1 MNYMKAQPAEGEII
15 RVQNAEGEADTTAR
29 IIVQNQVT
37 YEPKVSVII
46 PVHNVEAY
54 LRECLDS
61 VVNQTLKKIEI
72 ICIDDGST
80 DSSLSILR
88 EYAQKDPRISVLQ
101 QKNLH
106 AGVARN
112 AGIAV
117 AKGKYLSFLDA
128 DDFFEADM
136 LKRMCH
142 QAEKD
147 GSDVVMCT
155 NSVYDDELKQ
165 HVRGTK
171 FGKKYLKISPFQPLD
186 VSDALY
192 TISNPNAWTKL
203 FLAKQIKNE
212 EVRFESVISCN
223 DVTFV
228 CTMLSLAKRISL
240 LNENLVHYRINSKA
254 NITEA
259 RAKSIDCFIK
269 AAVKLHQNLKKRD
282 ILDSYIIAYLDRI
295 KKSFVWELS
304 HCSGEEEREKWTR
317 LADQSLPPQIA
328 AYITD
333 KEEKISVIIPV
344 YNTEKYLKQCLD
356 SVINQTLKE
365 IEIICVNDGSTDDSL
380 ELLKEY
386 ANEDSRIVV
395 IDQKHQYQGCSRNN
409 ALKIARGEYIQFVDS
424 DDLIREDA
432 CEKLYKNAK
441 ENDLDMLCLSGY
453 NFTETPQ
460 DEQENPYWSYDKILS
475 YLGSKKIFNILDIKH
490 IAHGMP
496 VSACLTI
503 FRKSFLNQY
512 DIKFPEGLYYEDNVF
527 YIKSLTKASRVSIDP
542 ERYYLRR
549 IRKGSTTQ
557 SWCEH
562 FSDYFDITNIV
573 LGYLKNIRLDNLLYD
588 NYKKNYLNTC
598 VRLYQTYGQTSDKKN
613 YLKIKKLLAEYGN
626 APGYRLKLPRRRT
639 ILAAALAFVSLPYN
653 ILIIKVLRQRLCQYI
668 IARLNA
674 LRIDIKN
681 WGNKDNAVTIEAQN
695 SKITS
700 PGWFRNTQGEG
711 KVLTSTENKGKI
723 KISVIRDG
731 KLSVN
736 FRGPDVR
743 FEGKRFPV
751 WINYKSIKIDGKEV
765 LSSPVAIWHDN
776 PWRYEMPVKD
786 GQKIWLEYERRAH
799 PYSREELKETVLKL
813 YPTSKVIQ
821 ANIDVLV
828 DIIYKA
834 IDHEK

>member
-1 MNYMKAQPAEGEII
+1 MNYMKAQPAEGETIQ
-15 RVQNAEGEADTTAR
+15 VQNAEGEPVTAAR
-29 IIVQNQVT
+29 IVVQNQVD

-46 PVHNVEAY
+46 PVYNVEAY

-61 VVNQTLKKIEI
+61 VVNQTLKEIEI

-80 DSSLSILR
+80 DSSLSILK
-88 EYAQKDPRISVLQ
+88 EYAQNDSRISVLQ
-101 QKNLH
+101 QENLH

-112 AGIAV
+112 AGMAIAR
-117 AKGKYLSFLDA
+117 GKYLSFLDA

-147 GSDVVMCT
+147 RSDVVMCT

-165 HVRGTK
+165 HVRKTK
-171 FGKKYLKISPFQPLD
+171 FEKKYLKISPFQPLD
-186 VSDALY
+186 VPDALY
-192 TISNPNAWTKL
+192 TISRPNAWTKL
-203 FLAKQIKNE
+203 FLAKQIKDNE
-212 EVRFESVISCN
+212 IRFESTLSCN

-228 CTMLSLAKRISL
+228 CMMLSLAKRISL

-254 NITEA
+254 NITEN

-269 AAVKLHQNLKKRD
+269 AAQKLYQNLQKRD

-304 HCSGEEEREKWTR
+304 HCSGEEREKWTR
-317 LADQSLPPQIA
+317 LAEQTLPPQVSA
-328 AYITD
+328 HITD
-333 KEEKISVIIPV
+333 KKEKISIIIPV

-356 SVINQTLKE
+356 SVVNQTLKE

-380 ELLKEY
+380 KLLKEY
-386 ANEDSRIVV
+386 AKEDSRVVV

-490 IAHGMP
+490 IACRMP

-527 YIKSLTKASRVSIDP
+527 YIKSLTKAARVSIDP
-542 ERYYLRR
+542 ERYYMRR
-549 IRKGSTTQ
+549 IREGSTTQ
-557 SWCEH
+557 SWCKYL
-562 FSDYFDITNIV
+562 SDYFDITNIV
-573 LGYLKNIRLDNLLYD
+573 LDYLKNIRLDNILYD

-598 VRLYQTYGQTSDKKN
+598 MRLYQTYGQASDKKN
-613 YLKIKKLLAEYGN
+613 YLKIKKLLAKYGN
-626 APGYRLKLPRRRT
+626 ARGYQLKLPRCRT
-639 ILAAALAFVSLPYN
+639 TLAATLAFVSLLYN
-653 ILIIKVLRQRLCQYI
+653 ILTIKTLRRRFCQYI
-668 IARLNA
+668 IARLNT

-681 WGNKDNAVTIEAQN
+681 WGNKDNTVTIEAQD
-695 SKITS
+695 SRITS

-711 KVLTSTENKGKI
+711 KVLTSAANKGKI

-731 KLSVN
+731 KLSIN
-736 FRGPDVR
+736 FRGPDLQ
-743 FEGKRFPV
+743 FEGNRFPL
-751 WINYKSIKIDGKEV
+751 WIDYKSIKIDGKDV
-765 LSSPVAIWHDN
+765 LSSPVATWHDK
-776 PWRYEMPVKD
+776 PWHYEMSVRD
-786 GQKIWLEYERRAH
+786 RQEVWVEYEQQMH
-799 PYSREELKETVLKL
+799 PYSREELKETILKL
-813 YPTSKVIQ
+813 NPTSKVIQ
-821 ANIDVLV
+821 GNIDALTNEIKKIMSRVG
-828 DIIYKA
+828 
-834 IDHEK
+834 